1 MKRLLLTS
9 SIFLTSSVMAHEEG
23 IHGHPHGVES
33 YLALCGILFVA
44 VLVGIG
50 LRMAKNQ
57 K

>member
-9 SIFLTSSVMAHEEG
+9 SLFLTSSVMAHEG
-23 IHGHPHGVES
+23 IHSHPHGVES
-33 YLALCGILFVA
+33 YLALGGILFVA
-44 VLVGIG
+44 ALVGIG